1 MKEAKLGKK
10 YDFYEYNSELL
21 IPKENFK
28 ISSEHKNASENIN
41 LSIESEYLENNNL
54 KIEDSTFIIK
64 APETNQIL
72 IILSIDKDL
81 PPKIDK
87 NIYSIAL
94 NPIIQEISFMHESQN
109 ESIIISTGSKNEIDK
124 IQVFQ
129 IQLKQLLH
137 EAIYNLLKDIKNAVK
152 IIPIKDNYVLIL
164 HISTEHYKN
173 GGLKLW
179 KNFKEEIYNFN
190 TQ

>member
-28 ISSEHKNASENIN
+28 ISSEYKNTSENIN

-87 NIYSIAL
+87 NIYSIA
-94 NPIIQEISFMHESQN
+94 
-109 ESIIISTGSKNEIDK
+109 
-124 IQVFQ
+124 
-129 IQLKQLLH
+129 
-137 EAIYNLLKDIKNAVK
+137 
-152 IIPIKDNYVLIL
+152 
-164 HISTEHYKN
+164 
-173 GGLKLW
+173 
-179 KNFKEEIYNFN
+179 
-190 TQ
+190 